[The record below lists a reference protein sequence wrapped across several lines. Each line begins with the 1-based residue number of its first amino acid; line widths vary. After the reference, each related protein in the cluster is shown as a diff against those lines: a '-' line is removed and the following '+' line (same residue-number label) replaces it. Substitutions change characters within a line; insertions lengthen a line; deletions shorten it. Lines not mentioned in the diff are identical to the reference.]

1 MVSVRPGGMF
11 TARAERPENVTDGTA
26 DMNANR
32 NSDESVVPATSANN
46 DAAEASAESIEERDS
61 AKRNAQQP
69 ALSRTPCRTHG
80 KSRGLHGV
88 REAPNDFAFD
98 SRQEPYEVILH
109 VRICAGG
116 RRQRRSLPRYCPR
129 DRGCRLDWV
138 AGVTK
143 IRPKMVLYMLNML
156 HMWSLINDMQP
167 SEKAVGY
174 VLARTYVQA
183 SI

>member
-1 MVSVRPGGMF
+1 MCGNSRRENREVLLVSVRACGLF

-32 NSDESVVPATSANN
+32 NSDEFVVPATSANN

-69 ALSRTPCRTHG
+69 ALSRTPGRTHG

-88 REAPNDFAFD
+88 READFAFD
-98 SRQEPYEVILH
+98 SRQEPYEVMLH

-116 RRQRRSLPRYCPR
+116 RRQRRSLPR
-129 DRGCRLDWV
+129 
-138 AGVTK
+138 
-143 IRPKMVLYMLNML
+143 
-156 HMWSLINDMQP
+156 
-167 SEKAVGY
+167 
-174 VLARTYVQA
+174 
-183 SI
+183 